1 MMCYLVAD
9 HSTENTAEGGT
20 DHLRNVAVG
29 LIIHGNAGRLNCNNF
44 NCLHLLG
51 LVDLVAPVN
60 IGTIHVAVSLTSGKS
75 EKSNCRNQQF
85 CFDHGWRRW
94 GRKKFTHAKSLSI
107 VQDLGI
113 GPFLR
118 SQRFYT
124 RRSTSKRH

>member
-75 EKSNCRNQQF
+75 EKSNCAGTSNF
-85 CFDHGWRRW
+85 VLIMADKPLVC
-94 GRKKFTHAKSLSI
+94 KSKF
-107 VQDLGI
+107 
-113 GPFLR
+113 
-118 SQRFYT
+118 
-124 RRSTSKRH
+124 